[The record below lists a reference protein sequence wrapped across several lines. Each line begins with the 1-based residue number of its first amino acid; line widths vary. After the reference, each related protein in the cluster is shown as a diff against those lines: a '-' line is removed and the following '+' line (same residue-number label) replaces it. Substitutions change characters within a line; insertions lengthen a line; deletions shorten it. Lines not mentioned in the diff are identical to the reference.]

1 MAIATR
7 AAGIRQQQAIKPAVN
22 HTIAGA
28 QRNAATISHK
38 RRQLV
43 VGADIHW
50 LGVGRCMAEGLHH
63 QVS

>member
-7 AAGIRQQQAIKPAVN
+7 AAGIGQEQAIEPAVN
-22 HTIAGA
+22 HAIAGT
-28 QRNAATISHK
+28 QRNAATIGHEG
-38 RRQLV
+38 RQLV

-63 QVS
+63 EIS